1 MRSFPSRSTTRSSGS
16 RPRRSR
22 SGTAA
27 SATLTGWSRSGAL
40 SDSSS
45 PEPVRTA
52 ARSWSRRSG
61 PLRSPR
67 RPGRGWSGA
76 VSGSGAGTRHCDVLV
91 AGGGPAG
98 CVAALSLAR
107 AGTRVVIVAP
117 VASPGWRVGESLAPA
132 ARPLLE
138 RLGCS
143 TASPPT
149 GTRPAAAGQQPL
161 HHDCLLLY

>member
-1 MRSFPSRSTTRSSGS
+1 MSGS
-16 RPRRSR
+16 
-22 SGTAA
+22 
-27 SATLTGWSRSGAL
+27 GAN
-40 SDSSS
+40 
-45 PEPVRTA
+45 
-52 ARSWSRRSG
+52 
-61 PLRSPR
+61 
-67 RPGRGWSGA
+67 
-76 VSGSGAGTRHCDVLV
+76 SGAGTRHCDVLV

-138 RLGCS
+138 RLECS